1 MEDSCIQGKL
11 SIIQT
16 DCSPSHL
23 FNNLSYCNKNLLFI
37 HNSEIQP
44 RIIIIDKQYSIIFI
58 LGFLMIKF
66 MIIFLNTFL
75 N

>member
-1 MEDSCIQGKL
+1 MEDKNNNGNS

-23 FNNLSYCNKNLLFI
+23 SNNLSVSHRNLLFI

-44 RIIIIDKQYSIIFI
+44 RIIIIDKQ
-58 LGFLMIKF
+58 
-66 MIIFLNTFL
+66 
-75 N
+75 